1 MALKAARNQG
11 LDSDDRYTQ
20 ESSVYH
26 GDLLGLAM
34 HSCSFYECNKCKKL
48 YFGGMIDCQAQMSLE
63 ESTNKEDLLCK
74 DCQLEVYG
82 AGNAMCEEHGTKHIS
97 WKCIFCCSV
106 SVYFCYGTH
115 YMCKRC
121 HDEYEANQG

>member
-1 MALKAARNQG
+1 M
-11 LDSDDRYTQ
+11 
-20 ESSVYH
+20 V
-26 GDLLGLAM
+26 
-34 HSCSFYECNKCKKL
+34 
-48 YFGGMIDCQAQMSLE
+48 DCQAQMGLE
-63 ESTNKEDLLCK
+63 ESTSKEDLLCK